1 MESERW
7 KKIEEIFHAA
17 LKVSESGRAK
27 FVAQACG
34 GDEALR
40 RSVESLLA
48 QHSDEKSFLETP
60 AMELAARELATGTGG
75 ASESADAGYP
85 AGKIVSHYRITGKL
99 GSGGMGVVYKAE
111 DTRLGRTV
119 ALKFL
124 FTGGADSVALQR
136 FSREA
141 QAASALNHP
150 NICTIYDVGAQDGEQ
165 FIAMEF
171 LEGQT
176 LKERIA
182 GTPLPLEEMLE
193 LAIEI
198 ADALD
203 AAHAKGIVHRDIK
216 PANIFVTTRGQAK
229 ILDFGLAKLA
239 GAGGLHLSS
248 MPTRDELEQLTLRGA
263 AMGTFTHMSPE
274 QVRGEELDARTD
286 LFSFGVVLYEM
297 ATGMLPFRGET
308 CGVMAEAIM
317 NRTPPAPVRLNP
329 EVPAKLEEVIHKA
342 LEKDRKLR
350 YQSAAEMRA
359 DLQRLKRDFSSSPGT
374 EERDSKSSR
383 RARTAGPA
391 RWGAIALIVAVA
403 GFGMALLFDAGG
415 IRSKLFPAAHALT
428 NKDTIVLADFANS
441 TGDPVFDGTLRQG
454 LSVDLEQS
462 PFLSLVSD
470 DRIQQT
476 LQLMDQ
482 EPGTKLTPEIARDIC
497 ERVGSAAVLH
507 GSIAEIG
514 TQYLLTLTA
523 DNCATG
529 DTLASAETKAADKN
543 HVLDALSE
551 LGSQIRGKLGES
563 LSTVQKFNT
572 PLEQATTSSL
582 EALQAFSSGIEVLR
596 TSADAAAIPF
606 LKHAIE
612 LDPNF
617 ATAYAFL
624 GIEYNDLGE
633 SDLASDYTRKAYE
646 LRDRASQPERYFISE
661 RYYNKVTGDLEKA
674 IQICN
679 LWRESYPRSDDVL
692 DNLAGAIYPE
702 TGEYDKGIEAGKAA
716 VRLNPDDPIH
726 YALLSYDYMAL
737 DQLDKAEALFQQ
749 AFQRKLNH
757 PYFVEGRYELA
768 FLRNDAAGM
777 AQQVARS
784 AGIPGIEDQLLN
796 FEAESAAYSGKLKA
810 ARALSRRAMDSAERA
825 GEKQTVA
832 TYLAV
837 SGLREALFGNSD
849 EAQQRIARATGS
861 SMPRDVQY
869 ATALTY
875 AFAGND
881 NRAETAAVELSR
893 RFPEDTLVRYNYL
906 PTLRALFALSRGKQ
920 ENAIEALRAA
930 SPYELA
936 MTTESVYG
944 WTAMYPVYV
953 RGKAYL
959 AAHEGRKA
967 VGEFHKLLDHPGIVL
982 NEPIAALAHLQV
994 GRAYALEAQSL
1005 KGADAAAALAR
1016 ARGAYQDFLALWK
1029 NADANIPVLRQAKT
1043 EYAKLK

>member
-1 MESERW
+1 
-7 KKIEEIFHAA
+7 
-17 LKVSESGRAK
+17 
-27 FVAQACG
+27 
-34 GDEALR
+34 
-40 RSVESLLA
+40 
-48 QHSDEKSFLETP
+48 
-60 AMELAARELATGTGG
+60 
-75 ASESADAGYP
+75 
-85 AGKIVSHYRITGKL
+85 
-99 GSGGMGVVYKAE
+99 
-111 DTRLGRTV
+111 
-119 ALKFL
+119 
-124 FTGGADSVALQR
+124 
-136 FSREA
+136 
-141 QAASALNHP
+141 
-150 NICTIYDVGAQDGEQ
+150 
-165 FIAMEF
+165 
-171 LEGQT
+171 
-176 LKERIA
+176 
-182 GTPLPLEEMLE
+182 
-193 LAIEI
+193 
-198 ADALD
+198 
-203 AAHAKGIVHRDIK
+203 
-216 PANIFVTTRGQAK
+216 
-229 ILDFGLAKLA
+229 
-239 GAGGLHLSS
+239 
-248 MPTRDELEQLTLRGA
+248 
-263 AMGTFTHMSPE
+263 
-274 QVRGEELDARTD
+274 
-286 LFSFGVVLYEM
+286 
-297 ATGMLPFRGET
+297 
-308 CGVMAEAIM
+308 
-317 NRTPPAPVRLNP
+317 
-329 EVPAKLEEVIHKA
+329 
-342 LEKDRKLR
+342 
-350 YQSAAEMRA
+350 
-359 DLQRLKRDFSSSPGT
+359 
-374 EERDSKSSR
+374 
-383 RARTAGPA
+383 
-391 RWGAIALIVAVA
+391 
-403 GFGMALLFDAGG
+403 
-415 IRSKLFPAAHALT
+415 
-428 NKDTIVLADFANS
+428 
-441 TGDPVFDGTLRQG
+441 
-454 LSVDLEQS
+454 
-462 PFLSLVSD
+462 
-470 DRIQQT
+470 
-476 LQLMDQ
+476 
-482 EPGTKLTPEIARDIC
+482 
-497 ERVGSAAVLH
+497 
-507 GSIAEIG
+507 
-514 TQYLLTLTA
+514 
-523 DNCATG
+523 
-529 DTLASAETKAADKN
+529 
-543 HVLDALSE
+543 
-551 LGSQIRGKLGES
+551 
-563 LSTVQKFNT
+563 
-572 PLEQATTSSL
+572 
-582 EALQAFSSGIEVLR
+582 
-596 TSADAAAIPF
+596 
-606 LKHAIE
+606 
-612 LDPNF
+612 
-617 ATAYAFL
+617 
-624 GIEYNDLGE
+624 
-633 SDLASDYTRKAYE
+633 
-646 LRDRASQPERYFISE
+646 ASQPERYFISE

-777 AQQVARS
+777 AQQVAQS

-982 NEPIAALAHLQV
+982 NEPIAALAHLQL